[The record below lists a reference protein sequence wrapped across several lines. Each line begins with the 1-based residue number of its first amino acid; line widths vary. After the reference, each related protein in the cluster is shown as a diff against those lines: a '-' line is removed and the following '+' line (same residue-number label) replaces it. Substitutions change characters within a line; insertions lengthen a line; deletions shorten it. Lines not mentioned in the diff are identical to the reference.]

1 MVLIPHLANTSI
13 PLPPTHTYPPGTLK
27 PIVKPVVQPIA
38 PQPSNTP
45 MESLKWKSFPLVAY
59 GDDSSDSESDA

>member
-1 MVLIPHLANTSI
+1 MVLIPSLANTSV
-13 PLPPTHTYPPGTLK
+13 PPPPHTHIPPGAL
-27 PIVKPVVQPIA
+27 KPVVQPIA

-45 MESLKWKSFPLVAY
+45 MESLKRKSFPLVAY